1 MRDGPVARFSQVSRV
16 SRIRTMQ
23 ALLDNLKAK
32 FPDAILAVHIDAA
45 RAETSLSVAAP
56 RLLDLARYLH
66 DAPEAA
72 FDQLTD
78 ICSVD
83 YPEDQLRFEVVY
95 HLHSLPLGQRL
106 RLKARITEDDPT
118 IASVTG
124 IWKGAE
130 FLEREVYDMMGIRFS
145 GHPDLRRILMPEDY
159 AEGYPL
165 RKDFPTEGRGWRSEF
180 DFIPRMDDALLD
192 VTESE
197 IPEEQKSV
205 FRAEPGLPN
214 SRRKEELLLNMG
226 PQHPSTHGV
235 LRVVLE
241 LDGERIVKA
250 TPDLGYLHRGVEKL
264 AEGLTYMQI
273 IPHTD
278 RLDYVCAM
286 ANNYAYVR
294 SVEKLLDITVP
305 VRAEYIR
312 TIVAEM
318 QRIIGHLFWLGTQAL
333 DIGAMTVFFWTFR
346 EREILLDMFEKLCG
360 ARLTL
365 NYYRIGGVDSD
376 FTPELVQ
383 RMKAFLDTFPEKV
396 KEYDSLIASN
406 RIWLGRTKN
415 VAVLSAEDAINFGCT
430 GPVLR
435 GSGVAYDI
443 RKAEPYGVYD
453 KVDWEVPIGKNG
465 DTYDRYW
472 IRMEEMRQS
481 ARIIAQCLDQ
491 LPSGA
496 IMAEAPQYIPPPK
509 ELVMRDMESLI
520 HHFIIYTQ
528 GIKPP
533 KAETYCAT
541 EAPKGEL
548 GFFIVS
554 DGSPRPY
561 RMKIRSPSFVHMGAF
576 DHMARGYL
584 ISDIITI
591 FGTYDIVMGEC
602 DR

>member
-1 MRDGPVARFSQVSRV
+1 MQV
-16 SRIRTMQ
+16 
-23 ALLDNLKAK
+23 LLDNLKAK

-106 RLKARITEDDPT
+106 RLKTRITEDDPT
-118 IASVTG
+118 IASVTS
-124 IWKGAE
+124 IWKGGE

-192 VTESE
+192 IPENE
-197 IPEEQKSV
+197 IPEEQKNA
-205 FRAEPGLPN
+205 FRAEPGLPS

-383 RMKAFLDTFPEKV
+383 QMKAFLDTFPAKV

-472 IRMEEMRQS
+472 IRMEEMGQS

-496 IMAEAPQYIPPPK
+496 IMAEAPLYIPPPK

>member
-1 MRDGPVARFSQVSRV
+1 MR
-16 SRIRTMQ
+16 IMQ
-23 ALLDNLKAK
+23 ALLDSLKAK
-32 FPDAILAVHIDAA
+32 FPDAILATHVDAA
-45 RAETSLSVAAP
+45 RAETAISVAAA
-56 RLLDLARYLH
+56 RLLDIARYLY
-66 DAPEAA
+66 DAPGAT
-72 FDQLTD
+72 FDHLTD

-95 HLHSLPLGQRL
+95 HLHSLPLRQRL
-106 RLKARITEDDPT
+106 RLKVRLTEDDPT

-130 FLEREVYDMMGIRFS
+130 FLEREVFDMMGIRFS

-180 DFIPRMDDALLD
+180 DFIPRLDEPPLD

-197 IPEEQKSV
+197 ISEEQKNA
-205 FRAEPGLPN
+205 FRAEPGLPS

-264 AEGLTYMQI
+264 SEGLTYMQI

-286 ANNYAYVR
+286 SNNYAYVR
-294 SVEKLLDITVP
+294 AVEKLLKITVP
-305 VRAEYIR
+305 GRAEYIR

-376 FTPELVQ
+376 FTPDLVQ
-383 RMKAFLDTFPEKV
+383 RMKTFLQTFPEKV

-443 RKAEPYGVYD
+443 RKVEPYGVYD
-453 KVDWEVPIGKNG
+453 KVDWDVPVGKNG

-491 LPSGA
+491 LPAGP

-554 DGSPRPY
+554 DGSARPY

>member
-1 MRDGPVARFSQVSRV
+1 
-16 SRIRTMQ
+16 MQ
-23 ALLDNLKAK
+23 PLLESLMTA
-32 FPDAILAVHIDAA
+32 FPDAV
-45 RAETSLSVAAP
+45 LSVEADTERDEISARVAP
-56 RLLDLARYLH
+56 GRIVDVAKWLH
-66 DAPEAA
+66 DTPEAA
-72 FDQLTD
+72 FDHITD
-78 ICSVD
+78 ICSAD
-83 YPEDQLRFEVVY
+83 YPDDRERFEVIY
-95 HLHSLPLGQRL
+95 QLLSLPHRRRI
-106 RLKARITEDDPT
+106 RLKARLTEDDPT
-118 IASVTG
+118 IASVTD
-124 IWKGAE
+124 IWKGAN
-130 FLEREVYDMMGIRFS
+130 FMEREVYDLMGITFS
-145 GHPDLRRILMPEDY
+145 GHPDLRRILLPEDY
-159 AEGYPL
+159 QEGHPL
-165 RKDFPTEGRGWRSEF
+165 RKDFPTEGKGWRSSF
-180 DFIPRMDDALLD
+180 PFIPRLDEPPVVMDG
-192 VTESE
+192 EISE
-197 IPEEQKSV
+197 KDKQP
-205 FRAEPGLPN
+205 FRADPEMSG
-214 SRRKEELLLNMG
+214 SRRREELLLNMG

-264 AEGLTYMQI
+264 CEGLHYMQV

-294 SVEKLLDITVP
+294 AVEKLLCMKVP
-305 VRAEYIR
+305 ERAEYVR

-376 FTPELVQ
+376 FTPDLVS
-383 RMKAFLDTFPEKV
+383 RLKAFLATFPEKV
-396 KEYDSLIASN
+396 SEYDQLLMSN
-406 RIWLGRTKN
+406 RIWIGRTKN
-415 VAVLSAEDAINFGCT
+415 VALISAEDAINFGLT
-430 GPVLR
+430 GPTLR
-435 GSGVAYDI
+435 GSGIAYDV
-443 RKAEPYGVYD
+443 RKYEPYGAYD
-453 KVDWEVPIGKNG
+453 KVDWEVPVGKNG

-472 IRMEEMRQS
+472 VRMEEMRQS
-481 ARIIAQCLDQ
+481 ARIIKQCLDQ
-491 LPSGA
+491 MPEGPIIA
-496 IMAEAPQYIPPPK
+496 DAPQIVPPPK
-509 ELVMRDMESLI
+509 AQVMRDMESLI
-520 HHFIIYTQ
+520 HHFIIFTQ
-528 GIKPP
+528 GFKPP
-533 KAETYCAT
+533 KTETYCGT

-561 RMKIRSPSFVHMGAF
+561 RLKIRAPSFIHMGAF

>member
-1 MRDGPVARFSQVSRV
+1 
-16 SRIRTMQ
+16 MQ
-23 ALLDNLKAK
+23 TLLDNLKAK
-32 FPDAILAVHIDAA
+32 FPGAILASRVNAA
-45 RAETSLSVAAP
+45 RAETSVSVTAA
-56 RLLDLARYLH
+56 RLLDIARYLH
-66 DAPEAA
+66 EAPEAA
-72 FDQLTD
+72 FDHLTD

-95 HLHSLPLGQRL
+95 HLHSLPLNQRL

-118 IASVTG
+118 IASVTS

-130 FLEREVYDMMGIRFS
+130 FLEREVYDMMGIRFT

-159 AEGYPL
+159 AEGFPL
-165 RKDFPTEGRGWRSEF
+165 RKDFPAEGRGWRSEF
-180 DFIPRMDDALLD
+180 DFIPCMDEPPLD
-192 VTESE
+192 TPDSE
-197 IPEEQKSV
+197 ISEEQKNV
-205 FRAEPGLPN
+205 FRAEPGLPG

-264 AEGLTYMQI
+264 SEGLAYMQI

-383 RMKAFLDTFPEKV
+383 RMRAFLATFPEKV

-406 RIWLGRTKN
+406 RIWIGRTKN

-435 GSGVAYDI
+435 GSGVDYDV

-491 LPSGA
+491 LPAGP

-509 ELVMRDMESLI
+509 ELIMRDMESLI

-533 KAETYCAT
+533 KVEIYCAT

-561 RMKIRSPSFVHMGAF
+561 RLKIRSPSFVHMGAF

>member
-1 MRDGPVARFSQVSRV
+1 
-16 SRIRTMQ
+16 MQ
-23 ALLDNLKAK
+23 ALLDSLKTK
-32 FPDAILAVHIDAA
+32 FPDAILATHVDAT
-45 RAETSLSVAAP
+45 RAETSISVAAA
-56 RLLDLARYLH
+56 RLLDIARYLH

-72 FDQLTD
+72 FDHLTD

-95 HLHSLPLGQRL
+95 HLHSLPLQQRL
-106 RLKARITEDDPT
+106 RLKARLAEDDPT
-118 IASVTG
+118 VASVTG
-124 IWKGAE
+124 IWKGAD

-145 GHPDLRRILMPEDY
+145 GHPDLRRILLPEDY

-165 RKDFPTEGRGWRSEF
+165 RKDFPTEGRGWRSQF
-180 DFIPRMDDALLD
+180 DFIPRFDETPLD
-192 VTESE
+192 VIESE
-197 IPEEQKSV
+197 IPEEKKNT
-205 FRAEPGLPN
+205 FRPESGTQGPG
-214 SRRKEELLLNMG
+214 RKEELLLNMG

-235 LRVVLE
+235 LRVVLM
-241 LDGERIVKA
+241 LDGERVVKA

-264 AEGLTYMQI
+264 AEGLAYMQI

-286 ANNYAYVR
+286 SNNYAYVR
-294 SVEKLLDITVP
+294 AVEKLLAVTVP
-305 VRAEYIR
+305 IRAEYIR

-346 EREILLDMFEKLCG
+346 EREVLLDMFEKLCG

-383 RMKAFLDTFPEKV
+383 RMKAFLEVFPEKV

-406 RIWLGRTKN
+406 RIWLGRTRN

-435 GSGVAYDI
+435 GSGVAYDV

-491 LPSGA
+491 LPDGP

-528 GIKPP
+528 GLKPP

-554 DGSPRPY
+554 DGSARPY
-561 RMKIRSPSFVHMGAF
+561 RLKIRSPSFVHMGAF

-591 FGTYDIVMGEC
+591 FGTYDVVMGEC

>member
-1 MRDGPVARFSQVSRV
+1 MK
-16 SRIRTMQ
+16 

-32 FPDAILAVHIDAA
+32 FPDAILATRVDAA
-45 RAETSLSVAAP
+45 RAETSISVAAA
-56 RLLDLARYLH
+56 RLLDIARYLH

-72 FDQLTD
+72 FDHLTD

-95 HLHSLPLGQRL
+95 HLHSLPLQQRL
-106 RLKARITEDDPT
+106 RLKVRIAEDDPT
-118 IASVTG
+118 VASVTG
-124 IWKGAE
+124 IWKGAD

-145 GHPDLRRILMPEDY
+145 GHPDLRRILLPEDY

-165 RKDFPTEGRGWRSEF
+165 RKDFPTEGRGWRSQF
-180 DFIPRMDDALLD
+180 DFIPRFDEASVD
-192 VTESE
+192 TIESE
-197 IPEEQKSV
+197 VPEDQKV
-205 FRAEPGLPN
+205 FYRAETDVPA
-214 SRRKEELLLNMG
+214 SQRKEELLLNMG

-235 LRVVLE
+235 LRVVLL
-241 LDGERIVKA
+241 LDGERVVKA

-264 AEGLTYMQI
+264 SEGLTYMQI

-286 ANNYAYVR
+286 SNNYAYVR
-294 SVEKLLDITVP
+294 AVEKLLEITVP
-305 VRAEYIR
+305 IRAEYIR

-346 EREILLDMFEKLCG
+346 EREVLLDMFEKLCG

-383 RMKAFLDTFPEKV
+383 QMRAFLEIFPEKV

-415 VAVLSAEDAINFGCT
+415 VALLSAEDAINFGCT

-435 GSGVAYDI
+435 GSGVAYDV

-491 LPSGA
+491 LPEGP

-561 RMKIRSPSFVHMGAF
+561 RLKIRSPSFVHMGAF

-591 FGTYDIVMGEC
+591 FGTYDVVMGEC

>member
-1 MRDGPVARFSQVSRV
+1 
-16 SRIRTMQ
+16 MQ
-23 ALLDNLKAK
+23 PLLERLMTT
-32 FPDAILAVHIDAA
+32 FPDAVRGVEVDAA
-45 RAETSLSVAAP
+45 RNEITARVAA
-56 RLLDLARYLH
+56 ARIVDVARWLH
-66 DAPEAA
+66 DTPEAA
-72 FDQLTD
+72 FDHITD

-83 YPEDQLRFEVVY
+83 YPNDTERFEVIY
-95 HLHSLPLGQRL
+95 QLLSLAHRRRI
-106 RLKARITEDDPT
+106 RLKARLTEDHPE

-124 IWKGAE
+124 IWKGAD
-130 FLEREVYDMMGIRFS
+130 FMEREVYDLMGITFV
-145 GHPDLRRILMPEDY
+145 GHPDLRRILLPEDY
-159 AEGYPL
+159 GEGYPL
-165 RKDFPTEGRGWRSEF
+165 RKDFPAEGRGWRSEF
-180 DFIPRMDDALLD
+180 PFIPRLD
-192 VTESE
+192 EAPEAQSAEGE
-197 IPEEQKSV
+197 IPESEKQV
-205 FRAEPGLPN
+205 FRATEQPSGT
-214 SRRKEELLLNMG
+214 RRREELLLNMG

-264 AEGLTYMQI
+264 AEGLHYMQV

-286 ANNYAYVR
+286 TNNYAYVR
-294 SVEKLLDITVP
+294 AVEKLLDITVP
-305 VRAEYIR
+305 ERAEYIR

-376 FTPELVQ
+376 FTPDLVT
-383 RMKAFLDTFPEKV
+383 RLKAFLHTFPDKV
-396 KEYDSLIASN
+396 NEYNQLLMSN
-406 RIWLGRTKN
+406 RIWVGRTKDI
-415 VAVLSAEDAINFGCT
+415 AVISAEDAINFGLT
-430 GPVLR
+430 GPTLR
-435 GSGVAYDI
+435 GSGVDYDI
-443 RKAEPYGVYD
+443 RKYEPYGAYD
-453 KVDWEVPIGKNG
+453 KVEWEVPVGKRG

-472 IRMEEMRQS
+472 VRMEEMRQS

-491 LPSGA
+491 MPEGP
-496 IMAEAPQYIPPPK
+496 IMADVPHVVPPPK
-509 ELVMRDMESLI
+509 AKVMRDMESLI
-520 HHFIIYTQ
+520 HHFIIFTQ
-528 GIKPP
+528 GFKPP
-533 KAETYCAT
+533 KGETYCGT
-541 EAPKGEL
+541 EVPKGEL
-548 GFFIVS
+548 GFFLVS
-554 DGSPRPY
+554 DGGPRPY
-561 RMKIRSPSFVHMGAF
+561 RLKIRAPSFIHMGAF

>member
-1 MRDGPVARFSQVSRV
+1 MHP
-16 SRIRTMQ
+16 
-23 ALLDNLKAK
+23 LLESLRAQ
-32 FPDAILAVHIDAA
+32 FPEAVLAVHEDVERTELAV
-45 RAETSLSVAAP
+45 SVAAP
-56 RLLDLARYLH
+56 RLLDIARYLH
-66 DAPEAA
+66 DAPEMS
-72 FDQLTD
+72 FDHLTD

-83 YPEDQLRFEVVY
+83 YPEDQQRFEVVY
-95 HLHSLPLGQRL
+95 QVHSLPHRRRL
-106 RLKARITEDDPT
+106 RLKTRISEDNPA

-130 FLEREVYDMMGIRFS
+130 FLEREVYDMMGIAFT

-165 RKDFPTEGRGWRSEF
+165 RKDFPAEGRGWRSQF
-180 DFIPRMDDALLD
+180 DFIPKLD
-192 VTESE
+192 EAPGEAGDGE
-197 IPEEQKSV
+197 IPEKGKKV
-205 FRAEPGLPN
+205 FRAESAVSGT
-214 SRRKEELLLNMG
+214 RRQEELLLNMG

-235 LRVVLE
+235 LRVVLQ

-264 AEGLTYMQI
+264 SEGLAYMQI

-294 SVEKLLDITVP
+294 AVEKLLNISVP
-305 VRAEYIR
+305 ERAEYVR

-318 QRIIGHLFWLGTQAL
+318 QRIVGHLFWLGTQAL

-383 RMKAFLDTFPEKV
+383 RLKAFLDTFPEKV

-435 GSGVAYDI
+435 GSGVAYDV
-443 RKAEPYGVYD
+443 RKFEPYGVYN

-481 ARIIAQCLDQ
+481 ARIIKQCLDQ
-491 LPSGA
+491 MPQGP
-496 IMAEAPQYIPPPK
+496 IMADVPQYIPPPK
-509 ELVMRDMESLI
+509 PLVMRDMESLI
-520 HHFIIYTQ
+520 HHFIIFTQ
-528 GIKPP
+528 GFKPP
-533 KAETYCAT
+533 KGETYCGT

-554 DGSPRPY
+554 DGSARPY
-561 RMKIRSPSFVHMGAF
+561 RLKIRSPSFVHMGAF

>member
-1 MRDGPVARFSQVSRV
+1 MQTLVESLLKKFPEAVLSVDIDTARSELTVHVATPKIVEVARF
-16 SRIRTMQ
+16 
-23 ALLDNLKAK
+23 
-32 FPDAILAVHIDAA
+32 
-45 RAETSLSVAAP
+45 
-56 RLLDLARYLH
+56 LH
-66 DAPEAA
+66 DAPEAS
-72 FDQLTD
+72 FDHMTD
-78 ICSVD
+78 ICSAD
-83 YPEDQLRFEVVY
+83 YPEDQDRFEVIY
-95 HLHSLPLGQRL
+95 QLLSLPHGRRI
-106 RLKARITEDDPT
+106 RLKARVSEEHPQL
-118 IASVTG
+118 ASVTG
-124 IWKGAE
+124 VWRGAE
-130 FLEREVYDMMGIRFS
+130 FLEREVYDMMGIQFT

-159 AEGYPL
+159 AEGFPL
-165 RKDFPTEGRGWRSEF
+165 RKDFPTEGRGWRSQF
-180 DFIPRMDDALLD
+180 DFIPRLD
-192 VTESE
+192 EPPVEQSAGE
-197 IPEEQKSV
+197 IPEDQKKPFLTENGS
-205 FRAEPGLPN
+205 PKT
-214 SRRKEELLLNMG
+214 RRREELLLNMG

-264 AEGLTYMQI
+264 SEGLAYMQI

-286 ANNYAYVR
+286 SNNYAYVR
-294 SVEKLLDITVP
+294 TVEKLLCITVP
-305 VRAEYIR
+305 ERAEYIR

-318 QRIIGHLFWLGTQAL
+318 QRILGHLFWLGTQAL

-360 ARLTL
+360 ARLTV
-365 NYYRIGGVDSD
+365 NYYRIGGVGSD
-376 FTPELVQ
+376 FTPDLVL
-383 RMKAFLDTFPEKV
+383 RLKTFLETFPQKV
-396 KEYDSLIASN
+396 SEYDSLIASN

-415 VAVLSAEDAINFGCT
+415 VAMISGEDAINFGLT
-430 GPVLR
+430 GPPLR
-435 GSGVAYDI
+435 GSGVAYDV
-443 RKAEPYGVYD
+443 RKVEPYGVYD
-453 KVDWEVPIGKNG
+453 KVDWEVPVGKNG

-481 ARIIAQCLDQ
+481 ARIISQCLDQ
-491 LPSGA
+491 MPPGSIVA
-496 IMAEAPQYIPPPK
+496 DVPQYIPPPK
-509 ELVMRDMESLI
+509 QQVMRDMESLI
-520 HHFIIYTQ
+520 HHFIIFTQ
-528 GIKPP
+528 GFKPP

-548 GFFIVS
+548 GFFIIS

-561 RMKIRSPSFVHMGAF
+561 RLKIRSPSFIHMGAF

>member
-1 MRDGPVARFSQVSRV
+1 MQV
-16 SRIRTMQ
+16 
-23 ALLDNLKAK
+23 LLDNLKAK

-106 RLKARITEDDPT
+106 RLKTRITEDDPT
-118 IASVTG
+118 IASVTS
-124 IWKGAE
+124 IWKGGE

-192 VTESE
+192 IPENE
-197 IPEEQKSV
+197 IPEEQKNA
-205 FRAEPGLPN
+205 FRAEPGLPS

-383 RMKAFLDTFPEKV
+383 QMKAFLDTFPAKV

-472 IRMEEMRQS
+472 IRMEEMGQS

-561 RMKIRSPSFVHMGAF
+561 RMKIRSPSFAHMGAF

>member
-1 MRDGPVARFSQVSRV
+1 
-16 SRIRTMQ
+16 MQ
-23 ALLDNLKAK
+23 ALLDSLKTK
-32 FPDAILAVHIDAA
+32 FPDAILSTRVDAA
-45 RAETSLSVAAP
+45 RAETSVSVVAA
-56 RLLDLARYLH
+56 RLLDIARYLH

-72 FDQLTD
+72 FDHLTD

-95 HLHSLPLGQRL
+95 HLHSLPLRQRL
-106 RLKARITEDDPT
+106 RLKARIMEDDPT

-145 GHPDLRRILMPEDY
+145 DHPDLRRILMPEDY
-159 AEGYPL
+159 DEGYPL
-165 RKDFPTEGRGWRSEF
+165 RKDFPTEGRGWRSRFE
-180 DFIPRMDDALLD
+180 FIPRFDEASVD
-192 VTESE
+192 VVKSE
-197 IPEEQKSV
+197 VPEEQKHF
-205 FRAEPGLPN
+205 FRAEPDLP
-214 SRRKEELLLNMG
+214 SSQRQEELLLNMG

-235 LRVVLE
+235 LRVVLL

-264 AEGLTYMQI
+264 SEGLTYMQI

-286 ANNYAYVR
+286 SNNYAYVR
-294 SVEKLLDITVP
+294 AVEKLLEITVP
-305 VRAEYIR
+305 IRAEYIR

-318 QRIIGHLFWLGTQAL
+318 QRIVGHLFWLGTQAL
-333 DIGAMTVFFWTFR
+333 DVGAMTVFFWTFR
-346 EREILLDMFEKLCG
+346 EREVLLDMFEKLCG

-376 FTPELVQ
+376 FIPELVQ
-383 RMKAFLDTFPEKV
+383 RMKAFLDIFPEKV
-396 KEYDSLIASN
+396 KEYDSLIAAN
-406 RIWLGRTKN
+406 RIWIGRTKN
-415 VAVLSAEDAINFGCT
+415 VAVLSAEDAISFGCT

-435 GSGVAYDI
+435 GSGVAYDV

-491 LPSGA
+491 LPAGP

-561 RMKIRSPSFVHMGAF
+561 RMKIRAPSFVHMGAF

-591 FGTYDIVMGEC
+591 FGTYDVVMGEC

>member
-1 MRDGPVARFSQVSRV
+1 MQPLLERLMTTLPDAVRGVEVDTARNEITARVAAARSVDVARW
-16 SRIRTMQ
+16 
-23 ALLDNLKAK
+23 
-32 FPDAILAVHIDAA
+32 
-45 RAETSLSVAAP
+45 
-56 RLLDLARYLH
+56 LH
-66 DAPEAA
+66 DTPEAS
-72 FDQLTD
+72 FDHITD

-83 YPEDQLRFEVVY
+83 YPNDPERFEVVY
-95 HLHSLPLGQRL
+95 QLLSLAHRRRI
-106 RLKARITEDDPT
+106 RLKARVTEDAPQ

-130 FLEREVYDMMGIRFS
+130 FMEREVYDLMGITFV
-145 GHPDLRRILMPEDY
+145 GHPDLRRILLPEDY
-159 AEGYPL
+159 EEGHPL
-165 RKDFPTEGRGWRSEF
+165 RKDFPTEGRGWRSSF
-180 DFIPRMDDALLD
+180 PFIPRLD
-192 VTESE
+192 EA
-197 IPEEQKSV
+197 PEEQTEGEVPEQEKQAYLV
-205 FRAEPGLPN
+205 AEHQGGT
-214 SRRKEELLLNMG
+214 RRREELLLNMG

-264 AEGLTYMQI
+264 AEGLHYMQV

-286 ANNYAYVR
+286 TNNYAYVR
-294 SVEKLLDITVP
+294 AVEKLLDITVP
-305 VRAEYIR
+305 ERAEYVR

-346 EREILLDMFEKLCG
+346 EREVLLDMFEKLCG

-376 FTPELVQ
+376 FTPDLVV
-383 RMKAFLDTFPEKV
+383 RLKAFLQTFPEKV
-396 KEYDSLIASN
+396 NEYNQLLMSN
-406 RIWLGRTKN
+406 RIWVGRTKD
-415 VAVLSAEDAINFGCT
+415 VAVISAEDAINFGLT
-430 GPVLR
+430 GPSLR
-435 GSGVAYDI
+435 GSGVDYDV
-443 RKAEPYGVYD
+443 RKYEPYGVYD
-453 KVDWEVPIGKNG
+453 KVEWEVPVGKRG

-472 IRMEEMRQS
+472 VRMEEMRQS

-491 LPSGA
+491 MPEGP
-496 IMAEAPQYIPPPK
+496 IMADVPHVIPPPK
-509 ELVMRDMESLI
+509 AKVMRDMESLI
-520 HHFIIYTQ
+520 HHFIIFTQ
-528 GIKPP
+528 GFKPP
-533 KAETYCAT
+533 KGETYCGT

-561 RMKIRSPSFVHMGAF
+561 RLKIRAPSFIHMGAF

>member
-1 MRDGPVARFSQVSRV
+1 MRDWQVPPVSQ
-16 SRIRTMQ
+16 IEIMQ
-23 ALLDNLKAK
+23 ALLDSLKAK
-32 FPDAILAVHIDAA
+32 FPDAILATRVDAA
-45 RAETSLSVAAP
+45 RAETSVSVAAA
-56 RLLDLARYLH
+56 RLLDIARYLH

-72 FDQLTD
+72 FDHLTD

-95 HLHSLPLGQRL
+95 HLHSLPLRQRL
-106 RLKARITEDDPT
+106 RLKARIMEDDPT

-159 AEGYPL
+159 DEGYPL
-165 RKDFPTEGRGWRSEF
+165 RKDFPTEGRGWRSRFE
-180 DFIPRMDDALLD
+180 FIPRFDEASVD
-192 VTESE
+192 VVKSE
-197 IPEEQKSV
+197 VPEEQKHF
-205 FRAEPGLPN
+205 FRAEPDLP
-214 SRRKEELLLNMG
+214 SSQRQEELLLNMG

-235 LRVVLE
+235 LRVVLL

-264 AEGLTYMQI
+264 SEGLTYMQI

-286 ANNYAYVR
+286 SNNYSYVR
-294 SVEKLLDITVP
+294 AVEKLLEITVP
-305 VRAEYIR
+305 IRAEYIR

-318 QRIIGHLFWLGTQAL
+318 QRIVGHLFWLGTQAL
-333 DIGAMTVFFWTFR
+333 DVGAMTVFFWTFR
-346 EREILLDMFEKLCG
+346 EREVLLDMFEKLCG

-376 FTPELVQ
+376 FIPELVQ
-383 RMKAFLDTFPEKV
+383 RMKAFLDIFPEKV
-396 KEYDSLIASN
+396 KEYDSLIAAN
-406 RIWLGRTKN
+406 RIWIGRTKN
-415 VAVLSAEDAINFGCT
+415 VAVLSAEDAISFGCT

-435 GSGVAYDI
+435 GSGVAYDV

-491 LPSGA
+491 LPAGP

-561 RMKIRSPSFVHMGAF
+561 RMKIRAPSFVHMGAF

-591 FGTYDIVMGEC
+591 FGTYDVVMGEC

>member
-1 MRDGPVARFSQVSRV
+1 MEPLIETLMTRFP
-16 SRIRTMQ
+16 Q
-23 ALLDNLKAK
+23 A
-32 FPDAILAVHIDAA
+32 V
-45 RAETSLSVAAP
+45 LSVQADTARSEVSVQVAAE
-56 RLLDLARYLH
+56 RILDLARFLH
-66 DAPEAA
+66 DAPDAS
-72 FDQLTD
+72 FNHLTD

-83 YPEDQLRFEVVY
+83 YPEDRERFEVVY
-95 HLHSLPLGQRL
+95 HLHSLSHGRRL
-106 RLKARITEDDPT
+106 RLKARVPEEDPT
-118 IASVTG
+118 IASVTPV
-124 IWKGAE
+124 WKGAE
-130 FLEREVYDMMGIRFS
+130 FLEREVYDMMGIRFA
-145 GHPDLRRILMPEDY
+145 GHPDLRRILLPEDY

-165 RKDFPTEGRGWRSEF
+165 RKDFPTEGRGWRSQFE
-180 DFIPRMDDALLD
+180 FIPRLD
-192 VTESE
+192 EPPAGMTGSE
-197 IPEEQKSV
+197 IPESQKEA
-205 FRAEPGLPN
+205 FRADPPSP
-214 SRRKEELLLNMG
+214 SRRREELLLNMG

-264 AEGLTYMQI
+264 CEGLAYMQV

-294 SVEKLLDITVP
+294 AVEKLLVISIP
-305 VRAEYIR
+305 ERAEYIR

-318 QRIIGHLFWLGTQAL
+318 QRIVGHLFWLGTQAL

-346 EREILLDMFEKLCG
+346 EREALLDMFEKLCG

-376 FTPELVQ
+376 FTPDLVL
-383 RMKAFLDTFPEKV
+383 RLKSFLETFPDKV
-396 KEYDSLIASN
+396 KEYDSLIAAN
-406 RIWLGRTKN
+406 RIWLGRTKD
-415 VAVLSAEDAINFGCT
+415 VAVISAEDAISFGCT

-435 GSGVAYDI
+435 GSGVAYDV

-472 IRMEEMRQS
+472 VRMEEMRQS
-481 ARIIAQCLDQ
+481 ARIIKQCLDQ
-491 LPSGA
+491 LPQGA
-496 IMAEAPQYIPPPK
+496 IMADAPQFIPPPK
-509 ELVMRDMESLI
+509 PLVMRDMESLI
-520 HHFIIYTQ
+520 HHFIIFTQ
-528 GIKPP
+528 GFKPP
-533 KAETYCAT
+533 KAETYCGT

-554 DGSPRPY
+554 DGSARPY
-561 RMKIRSPSFVHMGAF
+561 RLKIRAPSFVHMGAF